1 MLRAGW
7 SLANSSN
14 ILSDLNGEIG
24 YVLRVPRIIPVYR
37 AAPRNSREVTAK
49 KKAKRQQQRPDCHID
64 TRNTRTAQVYSGAG
78 GLHPPYAVGWPAS
91 GTMSRLR

>member
-14 ILSDLNGEIG
+14 ILSYLNGEIA

-37 AAPRNSREVTAK
+37 AALRNSRQFTA
-49 KKAKRQQQRPDCHID
+49 
-64 TRNTRTAQVYSGAG
+64 
-78 GLHPPYAVGWPAS
+78 
-91 GTMSRLR
+91 